1 MKCSSATL
9 ILVCLLASHESLAM
23 EYVELCHRN
32 GECKKFSR
40 LVMGTDHLLQ
50 NDWTNEGQKVSEE
63 EAFKVLDEAA
73 RNGINFFDTAPIYVG
88 DAENRLGKWR
98 KSRAAQVQE
107 KDL

>member
-1 MKCSSATL
+1 
-9 ILVCLLASHESLAM
+9 M
-23 EYVELCHRN
+23 ERSQ
-32 GECKKFSR
+32 KFSR